1 MKKSW
6 VLYLI
11 LAIALAGLA
20 DATYLTYEHFSN
32 ILPPCHIGFFVD
44 CGKVLLSKYSVMF
57 GIPVAL
63 IGVFQYLSEAV
74 LTLLFIVTKKT
85 EFKKLLI
92 IFSFIGLGGSIYFMF
107 IQFVIIKSIC
117 LYCTLSAL
125 ISFVLFYLIWW
136 KFEYERKQACV
147 FITKI
152 TYKYLMKPL
161 LFMIDPEIVHEQM
174 VSFGSNLGKY
184 RLVRNVFDYFY
195 YYENKML
202 SQKIAGIMFDNP
214 VGLSAGFD
222 YDAKLTQILPTI
234 SFGFMSVGTITNM
247 PYGGNPAPMLGRLP
261 KSKSL
266 MVNKGFKSQGAEVIS
281 KKLKNLDFEIPVG
294 VSIGRTN
301 SSKLKT
307 QKESVAD
314 IISAF
319 KIFEKSGVKNAYYE
333 LNISCPNLIHAG
345 NIEFYSPNN
354 LEQLLS
360 AVDKLYIKKPVF
372 VKMPIDKTDNETLAM
387 LKVIAKHSPAGVIFG
402 NLQKDKNHTS
412 LDKKEVAKF
421 NVGNFSGK
429 PTWERSNELVSLTYI
444 NYKKRFV
451 IIGCGGIFS
460 AEDAYEKIKRGA
472 SLVMLI
478 TGMIFEGPQI
488 IADINIKLTD
498 FLERDGFKN
507 LSDAV
512 GAKYS

>member
-136 KFEYERKQACV
+136 KFEFERKQVCV
-147 FITKI
+147 FTTKI
-152 TYKYLMKPL
+152 VYKYFVKPL
-161 LFMIDPEIVHEQM
+161 LFTIDPEIVHEQM

-184 RLVRNVFDYFY
+184 RLVRNVFDYIY

-202 SQKIAGIMFDNP
+202 SQKIGGIMFDNP

-222 YDAKLTQILPTI
+222 YDAKLTQILPSI

-247 PYGGNPAPMLGRLP
+247 PYNGNPAPMLGRLP

-319 KIFEKSGVKNAYYE
+319 N
-333 LNISCPNLIHAG
+333 HA
-345 NIEFYSPNN
+345 
-354 LEQLLS
+354 
-360 AVDKLYIKKPVF
+360 
-372 VKMPIDKTDNETLAM
+372 M
-387 LKVIAKHSPAGVIFG
+387 AGDYQGIRVIF
-402 NLQKDKNHTS
+402 
-412 LDKKEVAKF
+412 
-421 NVGNFSGK
+421 
-429 PTWERSNELVSLTYI
+429 
-444 NYKKRFV
+444 
-451 IIGCGGIFS
+451 
-460 AEDAYEKIKRGA
+460 
-472 SLVMLI
+472 
-478 TGMIFEGPQI
+478 
-488 IADINIKLTD
+488 
-498 FLERDGFKN
+498 
-507 LSDAV
+507 
-512 GAKYS
+512 